1 MSLKFDE
8 PSLAMQIARLQ
19 KEAAKN
25 RWSQATYDRKLAEL
39 TGQPDP
45 GTKRTFWDNLL
56 GRK

>member
-19 KEAAKN
+19 KEASKN
-25 RWSQATYDRKLAEL
+25 RWSKATYDRKLAEL
-39 TGQPDP
+39 MEQPDP
-45 GTKRTFWDNLL
+45 GTKRTFLDNLL